1 MQIAA
6 SEVELFPSAALLLQA
21 LKRLLQVSKHFADFT
36 EDQFDF
42 HNYCIR
48 KMTLRHYIEMLRSE
62 DRLYSHIYFSRA
74 AWGAIQAY
82 LELHDAPAQA
92 AKVHN
97 LPLMVHLLYGC

>member
-1 MQIAA
+1 MQKSPNAM
-6 SEVELFPSAALLLQA
+6 LFLQA
-21 LKRLLQVSKHFADFT
+21 LKRFLQVSKHFADFT

-92 AKVHN
+92 AKVED
-97 LPLMVHLLYGC
+97 LALMVQILYGC